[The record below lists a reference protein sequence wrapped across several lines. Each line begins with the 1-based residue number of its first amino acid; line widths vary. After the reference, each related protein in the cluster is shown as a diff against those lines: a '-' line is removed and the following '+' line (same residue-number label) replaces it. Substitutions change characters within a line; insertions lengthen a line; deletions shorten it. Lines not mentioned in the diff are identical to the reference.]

1 MKQFVLLKKQT
12 RTDFFFWINLNNLA
26 YLYKEIKDYDT
37 AFKYISESISKINK
51 IKHQGFLPYALD
63 TKALIYLDWNRPEK
77 ALETINKSIELFK
90 QGEDYRGLTDALWT
104 KVRCLFRLNRTED
117 ALFEYGELHKI
128 STDQIGEIAAK
139 KFAKNLNEE
148 IYLLRHLP
156 LLEEVAEFKKAR
168 VCAAMIEADGIVGKA
183 AKILGLKTHQA
194 LSDILNKQFP
204 ELLDELGFQRRARR
218 KSRKTKKKNS
228 RTKNINSAETRQEGE
243 ISRLILTN
251 KNFSFNFE
259 VASDRFET
267 FYFDKNLMKSFGIEA
282 EAIVAVAPVSKLKAG
297 MTVLVSE
304 ENKFLVGKTEFDEW
318 AEIYF
323 ILGQQG
329 LPTPFEEKNV
339 IGEPIGFC
347 PFSNAGKNTSNFP
360 VWNYQD
366 FDKFPFFLITILDR
380 ISKIK

>member
-1 MKQFVLLKKQT
+1 MKQSGLPKKPENKLFVA
-12 RTDFFFWINLNNLA
+12 INLNNIA
-26 YLYKEIKDYDT
+26 FLYKEIKDYET
-37 AFKYISESISKINK
+37 AFKYISDSVNK
-51 IKHQGFLPYALD
+51 FKRLKHQGFLSYALD

-77 ALETINKSIELFK
+77 ALETINKSIEFFK

-104 KVRCLFRLNRTED
+104 RVRCLFRLNRTEE

-139 KFAKNLNEE
+139 KFAKSLNEE

-168 VCAAMIEADGIVGKA
+168 VGAAMIEADGVVGKA

-218 KSRKTKKKNS
+218 NYGKAKKENS
-228 RTKNINSAETRQEGE
+228 RTKNINSAETLQEGE

-304 ENKFLVGKTEFDEW
+304 ENNYFVGKTEFDEW

-323 ILGQQG
+323 ILDETRLADTVRGKKRHRRTDRLLSIFQSRQ
-329 LPTPFEEKNV
+329 K
-339 IGEPIGFC
+339 IYPIFAFGIIRILI
-347 PFSNAGKNTSNFP
+347 N
-360 VWNYQD
+360 
-366 FDKFPFFLITILDR
+366 FPFF
-380 ISKIK
+380 